1 MYDELKFLLQ
11 KSPSYF
17 IFWVAQNCNFTCDH
31 CFNYIEN
38 KKKDNELT
46 LDEIHKFSKNLEH
59 IKYMTLAGGEPMIR
73 KDLVEITEI
82 FFKNNGLQ
90 MVNLVTNGW
99 FTDETVLYAKKVIE
113 RCPGITVGINI
124 SIDGFKEEHDH
135 IRQQKGS
142 FDRCIA
148 TIEALKELKSSDQY
162 SGLSISS
169 SGVYTSEN
177 GHKILDLGRYLI
189 ETVKIPYGMTLVRGE
204 DIQNNSLKFV
214 DVDHY
219 MKTNNELLRLSEKV
233 FSKKYPF
240 RKVKLAAQS
249 VVTDIIYE
257 SAINNRMTVPC
268 KAGEKGF
275 VLMADGELLLC
286 EILNIKI
293 GNLRDHDYDA
303 LKILN
308 SESVKEEMA
317 KIKSEKCHCTWE
329 CFQMINT
336 VFSPSLYPKVAGK
349 VVGNYF
355 KGFRQETKPT
365 SNLPDSNKVG
375 WRANSLLD
383 K

>member
-38 KKKDNELT
+38 KKKEEELT
-46 LDEIHKFSKNLEH
+46 LDEIDRFSKNLDH
-59 IKYMTLAGGEPMIR
+59 IKYITLAGGEPMIR
-73 KDLVEITEI
+73 KDLAEITEI

-90 MVNLVTNGW
+90 MVNVVTNGW
-99 FTDETVLYAKKVIE
+99 FTDETISYAKNVVE
-113 RCPGITVGINI
+113 RCPGINVGINI
-124 SIDGFKEEHDH
+124 SIDGFEKEHDH

-142 FDRCIA
+142 FDRCLS
-148 TIEALKELKSSDQY
+148 TIEALKKLKLSNQY
-162 SGLSISS
+162 PGLSISS
-169 SGVYTSEN
+169 SGVYTAEN
-177 GHKILDLGRYLI
+177 ADKILDLGHFLI
-189 ETVKIPYGMTLVRGE
+189 KKVKIPYFMNLVRGE

-214 DVDHY
+214 DVNHY
-219 MKTNNELLRLSEKV
+219 MKVNSALLRLNENV
-233 FSKKYPF
+233 FSEKYPF
-240 RKVKLAAQS
+240 RKVRLAVNQ
-249 VVTDIIYE
+249 VVTEIIHE
-257 SAINNRMTVPC
+257 SAVNNSMTVPC

-275 VLMADGELLLC
+275 VVMADGELLLC

-308 SESVKEEMA
+308 SELAKKEIA

-329 CFQMINT
+329 CFQSINT
-336 VFSPSLYPKVAGK
+336 VFSPSLYPRVANRVLK
-349 VVGNYF
+349 SYF
-355 KGFRQETKPT
+355 KGLRSETKLSPG
-365 SNLPDSNKVG
+365 LPDSSKME
-375 WRANSLLD
+375 WRSNTLLD

>member
-1 MYDELKFLLQ
+1 
-11 KSPSYF
+11 
-17 IFWVAQNCNFTCDH
+17 
-31 CFNYIEN
+31 
-38 KKKDNELT
+38 
-46 LDEIHKFSKNLEH
+46 
-59 IKYMTLAGGEPMIR
+59 
-73 KDLVEITEI
+73 
-82 FFKNNGLQ
+82 
-90 MVNLVTNGW
+90 
-99 FTDETVLYAKKVIE
+99 
-113 RCPGITVGINI
+113 
-124 SIDGFKEEHDH
+124 
-135 IRQQKGS
+135 
-142 FDRCIA
+142 
-148 TIEALKELKSSDQY
+148 
-162 SGLSISS
+162 
-169 SGVYTSEN
+169 
-177 GHKILDLGRYLI
+177 
-189 ETVKIPYGMTLVRGE
+189 MTLVRGE

-293 GNLRDHDYDA
+293 GNLRDHNYDA

-355 KGFRQETKPT
+355 KGFRQEAKLTP
-365 SNLPDSNKVG
+365 NLPDSNKVG